1 MLEDWEILWEL
12 AAVMGLTLRVGGLT
26 IAPGRRAADLP
37 ELLDRLGSRGRVP
50 LADVR
55 GHPHGALFDL
65 DPLLVGEAGEHA
77 GRFDVLPDDV
87 AAELRAARATRDA
100 GRRCDSSC
108 GASSAR

>member
-26 IAPGRRAADLP
+26 IAPGDERP
-37 ELLDRLGSRGRVP
+37 TSEELLDRLGARGRVP

-65 DPLLVGEAGEHA
+65 EPLLVREAGEHA

-87 AAELRAARATRDA
+87 AAELRAARDA
-100 GRRCDSSC
+100 RRRTTACGSSC